1 MLPSANELIYFIEV
15 SNCLNLSRASERLGI
30 SQPSLSLAIKRLEQ
44 NIGVP
49 LFIRH
54 KQGVSLTQAGKQLVI
69 HARQLVQYWDHT
81 KSKALASHHSVQ
93 GFYTI
98 GCHSAI
104 AAYLLADFLPKIL
117 EEHPKLELHLT
128 HDISRKITEQVIN
141 LSCDLAIIVNPI
153 EHPDLIITKL
163 FEDKVTFWTKIKP
176 SPLQNMNDSQCVIL
190 CDPSLT
196 QTQWLL
202 KQRAAAGIAAKRLM
216 ASNSLEAIVNLA
228 LTGCGIAILPE
239 RVAKRLDNHQL
250 VPVANA
256 PSYADEIC
264 LVYRHE
270 NRNLL
275 AMQTIIDAIKRYV
288 AGENKVSSPH

>member
-30 SQPSLSLAIKRLEQ
+30 SQPSLSLAIKRLEHS
-44 NIGVP
+44 IGVP

-54 KQGVSLTQAGKQLVI
+54 KQGVSLTQAGKQLVV
-69 HARQLVQYWDHT
+69 HARQLLQYWENT

-98 GCHSAI
+98 GCHSVI
-104 AAYLLADFLPKIL
+104 ASYLLADFLPQLLK
-117 EEHPKLELHLT
+117 EHPKLEVHLT
-128 HDISRKITEQVIN
+128 HDISRKITEEVIN

-153 EHPDLIITKL
+153 AHPDLIIKKL
-163 FEDKVTFWTKIKP
+163 CEDKVTFWVNKDISLSSIIDDT
-176 SPLQNMNDSQCVIL
+176 NTVIL

-202 KQRAAAGIAAKRLM
+202 KQRESAGIKAKRLM
-216 ASNSLEAIVNLA
+216 TSNSLEAIVNLA

-239 RVAKRLDNHQL
+239 RVANRLGNDQL
-250 VPVANA
+250 IPITDA
-256 PSYADEIC
+256 PFYKDDIC

-270 NRNLL
+270 NRDLL
-275 AMQTIIDAIKRYV
+275 AMQTIIESLKQHVNRT
-288 AGENKVSSPH
+288 

>member
-1 MLPSANELIYFIEV
+1 MLPSANELMYFIEV

-30 SQPSLSLAIKRLEQ
+30 SQPSLSLAIKRLEST
-44 NIGVP
+44 IGVP

-54 KQGVSLTQAGKQLVI
+54 KQGVSLTQAGKQLVV
-69 HARQLVQYWDHT
+69 HARQLLQYWDNT

-98 GCHSAI
+98 GCHSVI
-104 AAYLLADFLPKIL
+104 SSYLLADFLPKL
-117 EEHPKLELHLT
+117 LADHPKLEIHLT
-128 HDISRKITEQVIN
+128 HDISRKITEEVIN

-153 EHPDLIITKL
+153 EHPDLVIKKL
-163 FEDKVTFWTKIKP
+163 CNDKVTFWVSKNV
-176 SPLQNMNDSQCVIL
+176 SSLQNINDPNAVIL

-202 KQRAAAGIAAKRLM
+202 KQRESAGIQAKRLM
-216 ASNSLEAIVNLA
+216 TSNSLEAIVSLA

-239 RVAKRLDNHQL
+239 RVANRLGQNQL
-250 VPVANA
+250 EPIPDA
-256 PSYADEIC
+256 PSYSDEIC

-270 NRNLL
+270 NRDLM
-275 AMQTIIDAIKRYV
+275 AMQTIIESIKQYV
-288 AGENKVSSPH
+288 EPQF

>member
-1 MLPSANELIYFIEV
+1 MLPSANELVYFIEV

-44 NIGVP
+44 SIGIP

-54 KQGVSLTQAGKQLVI
+54 KQGVSLTQAGKQLVV
-69 HARQLVQYWDHT
+69 HARQLLQYWENT
-81 KSKALASHHSVQ
+81 RSKALASHHFVQ

-98 GCHSAI
+98 GCHSVI
-104 AAYLLADFLPKIL
+104 SSYLLADFLPKL
-117 EEHPKLELHLT
+117 LAKHPKLEIHLR
-128 HDISRKITEQVIN
+128 HDISRKITEEVIN

-153 EHPDLIITKL
+153 EHPDLVIKKL
-163 FEDKVTFWTKIKP
+163 CQDKVTFWVKKDL
-176 SPLQNMNDSQCVIL
+176 SPLQMIQDPNAVIL

-202 KQRAAAGIAAKRLM
+202 KQRDEAGIKAKRLM
-216 ASNSLEAIVNLA
+216 TSNSLEAIVNLA

-239 RVAKRLDNHQL
+239 RVANRLGNNEL
-250 VPVANA
+250 IPIANA
-256 PSYADEIC
+256 PAYEDDIC

-270 NRNLL
+270 NRDLM
-275 AMQTIIDAIKRYV
+275 AMQTIIESLKAHIK
-288 AGENKVSSPH
+288 AA